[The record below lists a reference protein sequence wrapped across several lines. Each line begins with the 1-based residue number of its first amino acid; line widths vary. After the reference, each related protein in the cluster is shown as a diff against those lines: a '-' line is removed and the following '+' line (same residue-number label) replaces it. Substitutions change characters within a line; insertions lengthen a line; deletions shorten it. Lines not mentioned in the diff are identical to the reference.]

1 VAESY
6 ELLDADCVDKMTE
19 KEEAVAS

>member
-6 ELLDADCVDKMTE
+6 ELLDADCVNKMTE